1 MVLNG
6 CPALIQIV
14 LFGKRNYKL
23 GGINMEER
31 NISDVEEHNQ
41 QGKVLFSIEKYNE
54 AIAMYKKAESEDPMY
69 LESYFNLGEAYVML
83 DEYDK
88 AKESFNK
95 VLLIDKKNAITYFHL
110 GNVEFL
116 QGNDDMGREYY
127 AKAINNGYDD
137 AQLYVNLGNVAEQ
150 VGNDEEA
157 IKNYNKAILRD
168 KFRADAKLSKALIYI
183 GDNKFQEA
191 LQTLDNM
198 IEFNPEI
205 FEGHHY
211 KILVNIEL
219 ENYLEAE
226 KTLTKAMALFPDD
239 DGFILDKIM
248 LLEKQGK
255 YDEALDL
262 IDIRYN
268 NSENKNV
275 LLEKAKI
282 LLAKDRIDDSVLL
295 FEKVK
300 ETEESFDEETR
311 VYLINIYINTDKVSK
326 ALDYTKE
333 IIVNGEENSF
343 YFAAVYYRAL
353 CLGKL
358 GKVVE
363 AKSAYEEAIKI
374 FRFASSANPGMLDI
388 IMYRALCYKE
398 LKNYDKAFEMVNYLL
413 AIDEDIAEAYLIRSE
428 LYKVLNEND
437 KAEVDRNTA
446 TSKSKLLGTLINPR
460 SK

>member
-1 MVLNG
+1 M
-6 CPALIQIV
+6 
-14 LFGKRNYKL
+14 
-23 GGINMEER
+23 
-31 NISDVEEHNQ
+31 
-41 QGKVLFSIEKYNE
+41 
-54 AIAMYKKAESEDPMY
+54 
-69 LESYFNLGEAYVML
+69 
-83 DEYDK
+83 
-88 AKESFNK
+88 
-95 VLLIDKKNAITYFHL
+95 
-110 GNVEFL
+110 
-116 QGNDDMGREYY
+116 
-127 AKAINNGYDD
+127 
-137 AQLYVNLGNVAEQ
+137 
-150 VGNDEEA
+150 
-157 IKNYNKAILRD
+157 
-168 KFRADAKLSKALIYI
+168 IYI

-226 KTLTKAMALFPDD
+226 KTLIKAMGLFPDD

-268 NSENKNV
+268 NSENKTV

-300 ETEESFDEETR
+300 DAEENFDEETR

-326 ALDYTKE
+326 ALDYSKE
-333 IIVNGEENSF
+333 IIANGEESSF
-343 YFAAVYYRAL
+343 YFASVYYKAL

-363 AKSAYEEAIKI
+363 AKAAYEEAIKI

-437 KAEVDRNTA
+437 KAEADRSTA
-446 TSKSKLLGTLINPR
+446 TSKSKLLGTLIN
-460 SK
+460 SSS